1 MRTKEEMHE
10 DESRVKKF
18 NTEYDA
24 FNTPYN
30 STTPTHASKE
40 RNPILRNIL
49 HLKKACSLS
58 SVASLSPDPSLSRG
72 SLISSLR
79 NRFFAS

>member
-1 MRTKEEMHE
+1 MRKQRKREG
-10 DESRVKKF
+10 DESGVKKS
-18 NTEYDA
+18 NTQYDTYSSS
-24 FNTPYN
+24 NN
-30 STTPTHASKE
+30 STTITILFRNKTYNE
-40 RNPILRNIL
+40 RNVLY
-49 HLKKACSLS
+49 LKKACSLS